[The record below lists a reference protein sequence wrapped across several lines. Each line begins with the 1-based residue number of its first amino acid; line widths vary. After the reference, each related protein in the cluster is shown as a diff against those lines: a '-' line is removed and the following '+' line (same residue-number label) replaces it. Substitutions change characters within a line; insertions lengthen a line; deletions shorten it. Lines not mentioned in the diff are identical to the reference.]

1 MARFQYF
8 FFFFFKKKKGEQR
21 TVENVK
27 CHLLKMARSRYI
39 AILIES
45 FNGLEIKSFKG
56 LELVCSLKHWTKNVR
71 NVRHTAH

>member
-1 MARFQYF
+1 
-8 FFFFFKKKKGEQR
+8 
-21 TVENVK
+21 
-27 CHLLKMARSRYI
+27 MARSRYI